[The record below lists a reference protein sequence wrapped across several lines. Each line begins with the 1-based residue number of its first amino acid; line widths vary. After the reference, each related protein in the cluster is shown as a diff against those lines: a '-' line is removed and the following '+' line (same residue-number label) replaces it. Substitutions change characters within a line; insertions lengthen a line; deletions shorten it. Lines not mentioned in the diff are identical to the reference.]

1 MRRMRIVMVVAALI
15 ARASVA
21 QCAWTVN
28 AEGTCVQEWAPADMM
43 RGPTAIINAPLLPF
57 RTTAGGAEYAWN
69 KKEWRWWHTFLLG
82 SAVTGASAGAGVF
95 EGLWWVITGSA
106 DLLTGGYFHLAPENA
121 TNLSVQPELSTV
133 ISDKPPPVPDR
144 CGRAVVA
151 AK

>member
-82 SAVTGASAGAGVF
+82 SAVTGA
-95 EGLWWVITGSA
+95 
-106 DLLTGGYFHLAPENA
+106 YFHLAPENA